1 MTRMTTCI
9 WSNYTAEEQAAFY
22 TSLIPDSRI
31 VRIERTPIDTPS
43 QTAGEV
49 ILVEIELAGH
59 RYLLLNG
66 GPMFQHSEA
75 VSFIIHT
82 VDQAQT
88 DRLWDA
94 ITADGGAESQCG
106 WCKDRW
112 GVSWQVTPDRL
123 MQLVWDNPD
132 KAAAQRA
139 MQAMMPMRKIDIA
152 TIEAAAAGEAVSA

>member
-9 WSNYTAEEQAAFY
+9 WSDYTAEEQAAFY
-22 TSLIPDSRI
+22 TGLIPGSRI
-31 VRIERTPIDTPS
+31 VRTERTPIDTPS
-43 QTAGEV
+43 QQAGDV

-66 GPMFQHSEA
+66 GPMFRHSEA

-82 VDQAQT
+82 PDQAET
-88 DRLWDA
+88 DRLWTA
-94 ITADGGAESQCG
+94 LTADGGAESMCG
-106 WCKDRW
+106 WCKDKW

-139 MQAMMPMRKIDIA
+139 MQAMMTMKRIDIA
-152 TIEAAAAGEAVSA
+152 TIETAAAGAAVSA

>member
-1 MTRMTTCI
+1 MTRISTCI

-43 QTAGEV
+43 QKAGEV
-49 ILVEIELAGH
+49 ILAEIELAGH

-66 GPMFQHSEA
+66 GPMFPQTEA
-75 VSFIIHT
+75 VSFVIHT
-82 VDQAQT
+82 ADQAET
-88 DRLWDA
+88 DRYWAA
-94 ITADGGAESQCG
+94 ITADGVESMCG
-106 WCKDRW
+106 WCKDKW
-112 GVSWQVTPDRL
+112 GVNWQITPDRL
-123 MQLVWDNPD
+123 MELVWDNPD

-152 TIEAAAAGEAVSA
+152 KIEAAAAGEAVSA